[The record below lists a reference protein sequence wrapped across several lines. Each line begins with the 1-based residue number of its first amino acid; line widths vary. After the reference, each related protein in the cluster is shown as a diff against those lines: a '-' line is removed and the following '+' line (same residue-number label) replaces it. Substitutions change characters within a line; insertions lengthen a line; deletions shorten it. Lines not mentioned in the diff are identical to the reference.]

1 MPQPFPVQNSTL
13 SADALAEL
21 LRREYALHST
31 PVCTFWRKGM
41 ADAYRI
47 KAGEQFLFLKVFM
60 ASRRSRHDVEEEVR
74 LLLHLA
80 RGGASV
86 SAPVASTTGK
96 HVLSLSAPEGE
107 RYAVVYEGVQ
117 GVEGTTD
124 QHRRELGRMVARV
137 HQCADSLAPP
147 YDRDYYELEEL
158 LDANLT
164 AIGAIMAHRPDDYAI
179 IVRIAEFVKDV
190 VSRTLPRRTPEHG
203 VCHGDLHGGDALYS
217 PDGSPTLFDFDSS
230 GLGWRALDIA
240 TFEGT
245 SDWMDISAEADIR
258 RQHEVAQLLEG
269 YTSVR
274 ELSSGELE
282 VMKLGSAV
290 RHISLMGLVL
300 RYWSNHN
307 GWHWADDGFIDW
319 HMTWFRHW
327 VATHAK

>member
-80 RGGASV
+80 RGGVSV

-107 RYAVVYEGVQ
+107 RYVVVYEGVQ

-190 VSRTLPRRTPEHG
+190 VSRTLPQRTPEHG